1 MKFGTHHE
9 PAWEHPADHYD
20 GPDEGSI
27 EIPGQRDIFGGE
39 IALVDGEDES

>member
-1 MKFGTHHE
+1 MKFGTTHE
-9 PAWEHPADHYD
+9 PYWEHPADHYD
-20 GPDEGSI
+20 GDEQDPT